1 MFCLKLFEYN
11 LKEWNVITAEC
22 TSYPDI
28 MFRLR
33 PQRAAVAKNRW
44 MCKFNIHGSVHLKNI
59 PIYIKQ
65 DAALHSLLYLEINLH
80 VLGGTS
86 THHQERIQLYLQHLV
101 FVTPLLPL
109 AAGSSNGV
117 TNTRCCSRV
126 VCAPDDGWR
135 YHPKPVEQFPDK
147 INCVHLHLIGYI
159 LEYIY
164 NAQTHK
170 R

>member
-1 MFCLKLFEYN
+1 
-11 LKEWNVITAEC
+11 VITAEC

-117 TNTRCCSRV
+117 TNTRCR
-126 VCAPDDGWR
+126 R
-135 YHPKPVEQFPDK
+135 YS
-147 INCVHLHLIGYI
+147 CL
-159 LEYIY
+159 
-164 NAQTHK
+164 
-170 R
+170 RS